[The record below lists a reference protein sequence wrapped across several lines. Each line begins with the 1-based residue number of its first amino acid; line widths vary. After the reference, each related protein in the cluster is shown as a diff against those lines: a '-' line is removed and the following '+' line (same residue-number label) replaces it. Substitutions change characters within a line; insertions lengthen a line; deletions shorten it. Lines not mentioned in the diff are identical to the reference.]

1 MQRIAAA
8 VVALAAIS
16 AQAQSASYAI
26 AIHGGAG
33 NFTRAD
39 LPPETERQQRA
50 ALAES
55 LEAGRRVLA
64 AGGSSLDAVVAA
76 VRILEDSPHFNA
88 GKGSVFSSAGINE
101 MDASIME
108 GANRRAGAVAG
119 VTTVKNPI
127 TAARAVMDK
136 SRHVMLAGRGAEQFA
151 KEQGLEIVDPSY
163 FRTQQRW
170 DQLERAKARAGTPLD
185 HDAPNAGAA
194 KKTSALSADEKYGTV
209 GAVALDKAGNL
220 AAATSTGGITNKRYG
235 RVGDSP
241 IIGAGTWAENESVAV
256 SMTGTGEM
264 LLRSATAHD
273 IAALVKYKGYTPRK
287 AADEALAEVKAL
299 DGRGGAIVMDRTG
312 DAAFSFNT
320 TAMYR
325 GLAKGSAPAEIHI
338 YR

>member
-1 MQRIAAA
+1 MKRIAAA
-8 VVALAAIS
+8 LLALAALS
-16 AQAQSASYAI
+16 VHAQSARFAI

-39 LPPETERQQRA
+39 LPPEIEKQRLA
-50 ALAES
+50 VLAES

-88 GKGSVFSSAGINE
+88 GKGSVFTAEGTNE

-136 SRHVMLAGRGAEQFA
+136 SRHVMLAGRGADQFA
-151 KEQGLEIVDPSY
+151 KEQGLEIVDPSH
-163 FRTQQRW
+163 FRTQERW
-170 DQLERAKARAGTPLD
+170 DQLQQAKERAGTPLD
-185 HDAPNAGAA
+185 HDAPKAGAA
-194 KKTSALSADEKYGTV
+194 KKTSAFSGDEKYGTV

-241 IIGAGTWAENESVAV
+241 VIGAGTWAENESVAV

-264 LLRSATAHD
+264 ILRSATAHD
-273 IAALVKYKGYTPRK
+273 IAALVKYKGYTPQK
-287 AADEALAEVKAL
+287 AADEALAKVKAL

-312 DAAFSFNT
+312 EVAFSFNT

-325 GLAKGSAPAEIHI
+325 GVAKDSAPAETRI

>member
-1 MQRIAAA
+1 MKRIAAA
-8 VVALAAIS
+8 LVAIAALS
-16 AQAQSASYAI
+16 AHAQSATFAI

-39 LPPETERQQRA
+39 LPPETERQRLA
-50 ALAES
+50 VLAES

-64 AGGSSLDAVVAA
+64 AGGTSVDAVVAA
-76 VRILEDSPHFNA
+76 VRVLEDSPHFNA
-88 GKGSVFSSAGINE
+88 GKGSVFTAEGTNE

-108 GANRRAGAVAG
+108 GGGRRAGAVAG

-136 SRHVMLAGRGAEQFA
+136 SRHVMLAGRGADAFA

-163 FRTQQRW
+163 FRTQERW
-170 DQLERAKARAGTPLD
+170 DQLQRAKERAGTPLD
-185 HDAPNAGAA
+185 HDAPKAGAA
-194 KKTSALSADEKYGTV
+194 KKTAALSGDEKYGTV

-220 AAATSTGGITNKRYG
+220 AAATSTGGIANKRYG

-241 IIGAGTWAENESVAV
+241 VIGAGTWAENESVAV
-256 SMTGTGEM
+256 SMTGTGETI
-264 LLRSATAHD
+264 LRSAAAHD
-273 IAALVKYKGYTPRK
+273 VAALVKYKGYTPQK
-287 AADEALAEVKAL
+287 AADEALAKVKAL
-299 DGRGGAIVMDRTG
+299 DGRAGAIVMDRTG
-312 DAAFSFNT
+312 EVAFSFNT

-325 GLAKGSAPAEIHI
+325 GYAKGSAAAEVRI